1 MLLRKVYY
9 LILTIIAILVV
20 AGCGNSHIHDQLVEV
35 ENLIEEDH
43 LDSAD
48 VILVEMQVDFDGS
61 REDSAYLGLLETRLH
76 YLQYRPSVDDG
87 KIDYSIAYYKK
98 VDNKEKLANSCYY
111 KGASLFD
118 LHDYKRAVVALKEAE
133 HVADFLDDAELKHKI
148 YETLT
153 LVNEQCEEYNI
164 AREYAL
170 KNLELGNKAH
180 NYNWIVYAMGNLAVE
195 YHEMQQSD
203 SAISYLHRVVP
214 LLEYVPQKDR
224 AYFLADLGML
234 YAESNKTIAVDY
246 LTKSLE
252 IKPLPSTYNALARIT
267 FNAGDH
273 AKADEYW
280 DKGIKIAT
288 SQEKLDILSC
298 RSFCYASIGDYKQAY
313 TLSDS
318 ILVVNNEVVK
328 NSQNGDVK
336 NMQMKFDYEMQIV
349 AYKEKIAVFVFVIVL
364 LAVLCGAIVL
374 LLTNRKVLRKLQI
387 LKSDAIVRS
396 IDGPGNISE
405 KSSSLPPSEKSEV
418 SSKVETEQNTEG
430 KTELDSKQKAKQK
443 VLEMDDRDRD
453 IVYRGLQKYE
463 ELKAGGTLVRWTQDD
478 YFYFLQYYM
487 LINEQ
492 MHQLLEDGIGKT
504 MSPRLKVCFI
514 LMANKKSEEEIGR
527 IMGIEVSSVRS
538 QKSRVKKTMGD
549 DIMNSIL

>member
-1 MLLRKVYY
+1 MSQRKIFYS
-9 LILTIIAILVV
+9 ILTIIAIFVV
-20 AGCGNSHIHDQLVEV
+20 SGCGNSRIHDQLVEV
-35 ENLIEEDH
+35 DNLIEEEH

-48 VILVEMQVDFDGS
+48 VILVELGMDFDGT
-61 REDSAYLGLLETRLH
+61 REDSAYYGLLETRLH
-76 YLQYRPSVDDG
+76 YLQYRPAVDDG

-98 VDNKEKLANSCYY
+98 ADIKDKLATAYYY

-118 LHDYKRAVVALKEAE
+118 MHDFKRAVVALKEAE
-133 HVADFLDDAELKHKI
+133 HMADYLDDAELKHKI

-153 LVNEQCEEYNI
+153 LVNEQCGEYNI
-164 AREYAL
+164 AKGYAL

-195 YHEMQQSD
+195 YHEMNQGD

-214 LLEYVPQKDR
+214 LLEYVPESDR

-234 YAESNKTIAVDY
+234 YIESNKVIANDY

-252 IKPLPSTYNALARIT
+252 IKPLASTYNAIARLT
-267 FNAGDH
+267 FNTGDH

-280 DKGIKIAT
+280 DKGLKIAN
-288 SQEKLDILSC
+288 SQEKFDILSNKAY
-298 RSFCYASIGDYKQAY
+298 CYASVGDYKQAY
-313 TLSDS
+313 ILSDS
-318 ILVVNNEVVK
+318 ILTVNNEVVK
-328 NSQNGDVK
+328 GTKSNDVK

-349 AYKEKIAVFVFVIVL
+349 SYKEKIAVFIFVIVL
-364 LAVLCGAIVL
+364 LAVLCGVIVL
-374 LLTNRKVLRKLQI
+374 LLTNHKVLRKLQI
-387 LKSDAIVRS
+387 LKSDVIVRS
-396 IDGPGNISE
+396 LDDTANIPSGE
-405 KSSSLPPSEKSEV
+405 ASTPITDKSKEADDAGASTNT
-418 SSKVETEQNTEG
+418 TE

-453 IVYRGLQKYE
+453 IIYRGLQKYE

-487 LINEQ
+487 LINDP
-492 MHQLLEDGIGKT
+492 MRQLLEEGIGKA
-504 MSPRLKVCFI
+504 MSPRLKICFI

-527 IMGIEVSSVRS
+527 IMGIEISSVRS
-538 QKSRVKKTMGD
+538 QKSRIKKTMGD
-549 DIMNSIL
+549 DIMNSLT